1 MSEHPLPLAGKVA
14 LVTAASR
21 TLGAA
26 IASGLAQAGAQTA
39 IHYFRSRESAE
50 SLASQL
56 RAHGLQAQTFG
67 ADGQDPA
74 QVRALAA
81 AVSAAWGGVDI
92 LVNNLGPYTD
102 TPLLALP
109 ETEWD
114 WILTTHL
121 KAPHLLVQ
129 ALAPGMRARGW
140 GRIINIS
147 AVSAFIR
154 SHSVFGLAKQALIYL
169 TEAWAVEL
177 APQVTV
183 NAIAPGQIEDSEL
196 IDTIDPDYKRVLR
209 AQSPLGR
216 LVTRQEITDVII
228 QLCAGP
234 FGTFTGQTLR
244 LDAGW
249 TLPVWDYHVGAV
261 EGPAR
266 KE

>member
-1 MSEHPLPLAGKVA
+1 MTERTLPLAGKVA

-21 TLGAA
+21 TLGAV
-26 IASGLAQAGAQTA
+26 IAAGLAQAGARTA
-39 IHYFRSRESAE
+39 IHYHRSREAAE
-50 SLASQL
+50 SLAAQL
-56 RAHGLQAQTFG
+56 CAQGCEAVAFG

-81 AVSAAWGGVDI
+81 AVTSTWGGVDI

-109 ETEWD
+109 EAEWD
-114 WILTTHL
+114 WILDTHL
-121 KAPHLLVQ
+121 KTSYVLVQ

-140 GRIINIS
+140 GRIVNIS

-196 IDTIDPDYKRVLR
+196 IDTIDPNYKRVLR
-209 AQSPLGR
+209 QQSPLGR
-216 LVTRQEITDVII
+216 LVTRQEIADVIL

-234 FGTFTGQTLR
+234 FGSLTGQTLR

-249 TLPVWDYHVGAV
+249 TLPVWDYHVGPV
-261 EGPAR
+261 EGPAA
-266 KE
+266 